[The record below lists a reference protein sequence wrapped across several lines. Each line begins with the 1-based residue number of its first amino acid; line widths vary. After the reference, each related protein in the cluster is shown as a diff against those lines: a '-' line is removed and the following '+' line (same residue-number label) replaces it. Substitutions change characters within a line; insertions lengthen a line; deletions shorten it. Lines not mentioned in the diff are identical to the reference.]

1 MIQPSVVR
9 KELCWKSPG
18 LKGHVQRG
26 AEVGTA
32 LCSIGHGF
40 LGLLATQIIVSLN
53 SVLFLAAGR
62 CPNYRAGLDGL
73 VLHMHLE
80 WRKNRTPSTGAKPW
94 TSHCSSLHSGGDEI
108 HRVPIPAF
116 LCDLSCQEERDG
128 ISLGPC

>member
-9 KELCWKSPG
+9 KELCWKGPG
-18 LKGHVQRG
+18 LEGHVQCG

-62 CPNYRAGLDGL
+62 CPNCRAGLDGL
-73 VLHMHLE
+73 VLHLHLG
-80 WRKNRTPSTGAKPW
+80 WRQSRTTSKGAKLW
-94 TSHCSSLHSGGDEI
+94 RSHCSSLRSGGDEI
-108 HRVPIPAF
+108 HHVPVPAF
-116 LCDLSCQEERDG
+116 CCDLSCQEERDG
-128 ISLGPC
+128 ISLEPC